1 MDLVCSNITKKRR
14 LFFGPGIRG
23 GGLTERCGHC
33 LRSRMPS
40 LSTRLAAGSRP
51 ARRAPKEDRR
61 AERRSVMATY
71 QLNVNGERREVT
83 VDPST
88 PLLWV
93 LREELNM
100 TGTKYGCGISAC
112 GACTVH
118 VAGVATRSCM
128 LPVSLVGE
136 RPVVTIEAIGKDP
149 VGRAV
154 QDAWVEKDVV
164 QCGYCQSGQI
174 MSAVA
179 LLKHTP
185 KPTDANIEES
195 MGGNL
200 CRCAIYVRI
209 REAIK
214 SASEQ
219 LK

>member
-1 MDLVCSNITKKRR
+1 
-14 LFFGPGIRG
+14 
-23 GGLTERCGHC
+23 
-33 LRSRMPS
+33 
-40 LSTRLAAGSRP
+40 
-51 ARRAPKEDRR
+51 
-61 AERRSVMATY
+61 MATY
-71 QLNVNGERREVT
+71 QLNVNGQSKKVD

-93 LREELNM
+93 LRDELKM
-100 TGTKYGCGISAC
+100 TGTKYGCGVSAC

-118 VAGVATRSCM
+118 VAGIATRSCVV
-128 LPVSLVGE
+128 PVSHIGE
-136 RPVVTIEAIGKDP
+136 RPIVTIEAMAQDP

-154 QDAWVEKDVV
+154 QEAWVAEDVV

-185 KPTDANIEES
+185 KPTDTNIEES
-195 MGGNL
+195 MGGNI
-200 CRCAIYVRI
+200 CRCATYVRI

-214 SASEQ
+214 LAAQQ

>member
-1 MDLVCSNITKKRR
+1 MT
-14 LFFGPGIRG
+14 
-23 GGLTERCGHC
+23 
-33 LRSRMPS
+33 
-40 LSTRLAAGSRP
+40 
-51 ARRAPKEDRR
+51 
-61 AERRSVMATY
+61 TY
-71 QLNVNGERREVT
+71 QLSVNGERREVD
-83 VDPST
+83 VDPTT

-93 LREELNM
+93 LREELKM

-118 VAGVATRSCM
+118 LGGVATRSCVV
-128 LPVSLVGE
+128 PVSLIGD
-136 RPVVTIEAIGKDP
+136 RPIVTIEGIGTDP

-174 MSAVA
+174 MTAVA
-179 LLKHTP
+179 LLKDKP
-185 KPTDANIEES
+185 RPTDANIEES

-200 CRCAIYVRI
+200 CRCGTYVRI

-214 SASEQ
+214 SASAQ

>member
-1 MDLVCSNITKKRR
+1 VT
-14 LFFGPGIRG
+14 
-23 GGLTERCGHC
+23 
-33 LRSRMPS
+33 
-40 LSTRLAAGSRP
+40 
-51 ARRAPKEDRR
+51 
-61 AERRSVMATY
+61 TY
-71 QLNVNGERREVT
+71 RLNVNGRRLET
-83 VDPST
+83 AADPST

-93 LREELNM
+93 LREDLKM

-118 VAGVATRSCM
+118 VGGAATRSCV
-128 LPVSLVGE
+128 LPVSAVGD
-136 RPVVTIEAIGKDP
+136 RPVVTIEGIGSDP

-154 QDAWVEKDVV
+154 QDAWVDKDVV

-179 LLKHTP
+179 LIKVRP
-185 KPTDANIEES
+185 RPTDANIEEA

-200 CRCAIYVRI
+200 CRCATYVRI

-214 SASEQ
+214 SASAR